1 MTFEVPIDAAK
12 KLFPQYE
19 FVSSLTPS
27 AQKAA
32 FHVKA
37 ADGSDFCLKI
47 VSPNY
52 DVDRL
57 GREIEALQQIDHPNV
72 VKLHEYTFSSKP
84 GNVLHYLVEEFIEG
98 RDLEDDLQD
107 GPWKLEHVYKTFAEL
122 ADGLSAL
129 EEIDVV
135 HRDLKPQNI
144 RIRTDGRPI
153 IIDFGLARHLNLS
166 DLTRTDQ
173 GARLG
178 TPMYFAP
185 EQFEGTK
192 RDIDRRTDLFALGI
206 LLYQAALGRH
216 PFFEPGITYPEL
228 QRRVC
233 EADDHFESSDFLAIP
248 KQLRLILSR
257 LLAKQRLS
265 RLDSATQTGAFL
277 RRTGESS

>member
-1 MTFEVPIDAAK
+1 MTFEVPIDDAK
-12 KLFPQYE
+12 KLFPQYK

-37 ADGSDFCLKI
+37 DDGSDYCLKI

-57 GREIEALQQIDHPNV
+57 GREIEALQQINHPNV

-84 GNVLHYLVEEFIEG
+84 GNVLHYLIEEFIEG

-107 GPWKLEHVYKTFAEL
+107 GPWKQGRVCKTFAEL

-129 EEIDVV
+129 EEINVV

-144 RIRTDGRPI
+144 RIRMDGRPV

-173 GARLG
+173 GAGLG

-216 PFFEPGITYPEL
+216 PFFESDITYPEL
-228 QRRVC
+228 QHRVC
-233 EADDHFESSDFLAIP
+233 DANDHFESSDFLALP
-248 KQLRLILSR
+248 DQLQLILRR

-265 RLDSATQTGAFL
+265 RLDSAAQTGTLL
-277 RRTGESS
+277 RRVGENS

>member
-1 MTFEVPIDAAK
+1 MAFEVSINDAK

-19 FVSSLTPS
+19 FVTSLTPS

-37 ADGSDFCLKI
+37 NDGSDFCLKI

-57 GREIEALQQIDHPNV
+57 GREIEALQQINHSNV

-84 GNVLHYLVEEFIEG
+84 GNVLHYLVEEFVEG

-107 GPWKLEHVYKTFAEL
+107 GPWELERVYKTFAEL

-129 EEIDVV
+129 EKINVV

-144 RIRTDGRPI
+144 RIRTDGRPV

-192 RDIDRRTDLFALGI
+192 RDIDRRTDLFAMGI
-206 LLYQAALGRH
+206 LLYQAILGRH

-228 QRRVC
+228 EHRVC
-233 EADDHFESSDFLAIP
+233 NTDDHFDSSDFLALNS
-248 KQLRLILSR
+248 QLQLILRR
-257 LLAKQRLS
+257 LLAKKRLS
-265 RLDSATQTGAFL
+265 RLDSATQTGTLL
-277 RRTGESS
+277 RRVGESS